1 MQKSLL
7 VANPYAKILV
17 HKLSTF
23 PESRFAW
30 SNAFICPGLAFF
42 YSNSYFT
49 YNYDE
54 WSEGRVSMTEE
65 PDQPTEM
72 QIGIRNVV
80 NITKNNERPS
90 IPIYKWM

>member
-1 MQKSLL
+1 
-7 VANPYAKILV
+7 
-17 HKLSTF
+17 
-23 PESRFAW
+23 
-30 SNAFICPGLAFF
+30 
-42 YSNSYFT
+42 
-49 YNYDE
+49 
-54 WSEGRVSMTEE
+54 MTEE